1 MSIKTKAVKYA
12 IRLARKRKGLK
23 VKELKTA
30 TLDNYIRQAG
40 QKRKLTETERA
51 ANKLRT
57 AYQFKKKLPKT
68 QIIINRIKAQKQKYE
83 SYKKIGPRI
92 QAKTDIKY
100 KFKQKPKT
108 GGGSERNP
116 TQLTYGPGGTE
127 MKVGSRMARRAI
139 WHDTR
144 GKGSESWR
152 DELTR
157 YFGGIHMSQTKEGA
171 KKSVNILA
179 KEYKKRFKKKKVV
192 KAAEGGY
199 LAGGLLGQGIRLIYK
214 DPASKAALK
223 KLTHWVKSK
232 YKGKTFGTLGKLE
245 LKHRKAEG
253 LVKYSKLIQ
262 GKIAKDP
269 SRFKSL
275 KNAEKAKNVFKKTQL
290 QAESYKKK
298 INLITKTLMNRKSNV
313 TLHSEGGEVTISK
326 NVDRSLL

>member
-1 MSIKTKAVKYA
+1 MSVTRVVKYA
-12 IRLARKRKGLK
+12 
-23 VKELKTA
+23 LKTKRGKKLLSEA
-30 TLDNYIRQAG
+30 
-40 QKRKLTETERA
+40 QKLIH
-51 ANKLRT
+51 
-57 AYQFKKKLPKT
+57 KKKSKT
-68 QIIINRIKAQKQKYE
+68 IQQLSVKGVHKDVPLRVSSDKQV
-83 SYKKIGPRI
+83 
-92 QAKTDIKY
+92 KT
-100 KFKQKPKT
+100 FKQKPKT

-116 TQLTYGPGGTE
+116 QISSIHPGASEVSINQKTLGATIRR
-127 MKVGSRMARRAI
+127 MPYIGSR
-139 WHDTR
+139 
-144 GKGSESWR
+144 ESWNA
-152 DELTR
+152 EMTR
-157 YFGGIHMSQTKEGA
+157 MFGGIHMSQDPKKI
-171 KKSVNILA
+171 KKSVKMLT
-179 KEYKKRFKKKKVV
+179 KKLKKKKVV

-232 YKGKTFGTLGKLE
+232 YKGKIFGTLGKLE

-313 TLHSEGGEVTISK
+313 TLHSEGGEVVVHA
-326 NVDRSLL
+326 NVDRSLFQVSRF